1 MYKEKDIFCLSASER
16 IEDMNHYIDKGK
28 LIKFNEFVV
37 NLYIVDANA
46 PQFFLFVFVKNE
58 LFIWDYLVD
67 IGLIEYITDIV
78 KVVPLHVFKLV
89 LVVYLIHG
97 AFLDIMVHM

>member
-1 MYKEKDIFCLSASER
+1 MIV
-16 IEDMNHYIDKGK
+16 
-28 LIKFNEFVV
+28 FNKFVV

-46 PQFFLFVFVKNE
+46 PQFFLFVFVKDE

-89 LVVYLIHG
+89 LVVYLIVG
-97 AFLDIMVHM
+97 VFLDIMVHKLE